1 MVSQDDGSVTRWID
15 GLKAGDAEAAE
26 ALWGRYFERLVG
38 LARAKLASARSKAVE
53 DEEDAA
59 LSALVSLWDG
69 AVDGRFEQLRDR
81 DDLWRLL
88 VVLTARKAQDQ
99 RRRQG
104 RQKRGGG
111 VAFVG
116 LAGGDG
122 SRDGTLMEVAGEE
135 PSPEFAAMVAEEYAR
150 RIDELED
157 ETLRQVASMRLEGY
171 SNDEIAARLGCVTR
185 TVERKLDLIRKV
197 WSREREA

>member
-1 MVSQDDGSVTRWID
+1 MDSNQDGSVTRWIG

-26 ALWGRYFERLVG
+26 ALWGRYFERLVA
-38 LARAKLASARSKAVE
+38 LARAKLAASRSKAVE

-69 AVDGRFEQLRDR
+69 AIAGQFQQLRDR

-111 VAFVG
+111 VAILG
-116 LAGGDG
+116 MDPGGEEREG
-122 SRDGTLMEVAGEE
+122 ALMQVAGEE
-135 PSPEFAAMVAEEYAR
+135 PSPEFAALVAEEFAR
-150 RIDELED
+150 RLDALGD
-157 ETLRQVASMRLEGY
+157 DTLRVVATMRLEGY
-171 SNDEIAARLGCVTR
+171 SNDEIAARVGCVTR
-185 TVERKLDLIRKV
+185 TVERKLDLIRKC
-197 WSREREA
+197 WTRSDEA